1 MGVLLGEKGA
11 AAAGPRADL
20 KQEWDKL
27 LQRQKVLGEE
37 MKEDGWLIRFRT

>member
-1 MGVLLGEKGA
+1 MGVLIGEEGA

-20 KQEWDKL
+20 KQEWGKL
-27 LQRQKVLGEE
+27 LERQKVLGEE